1 MTPAKVPDDV
11 RTVASRHVALH
22 ARQARHDLEKA
33 LAPLQQSKRGEWAR
47 GPLADALRNALTHAR
62 TAERLA
68 DRWRDD
74 VHQEQ
79 GLL

>member
-1 MTPAKVPDDV
+1 MTIPDDV

-22 ARQARHDLEKA
+22 ARQAVLDLEKA
-33 LAPLQQSKRGEWAR
+33 LAPLEQSKRGEWSR
-47 GPLADALRNALTHAR
+47 GPLADALRAALTHAR
-62 TAERLA
+62 AAERIA
-68 DRWRDD
+68 TRWRDD